1 MLEVHTLREENEGLL
16 LLNDEKDGLI
26 AERESHFSGAK
37 DAIDRSIRVDSFHCC
52 ASVGVSLM

>member
-26 AERESHFSGAK
+26 AEREAHFSGAK
-37 DAIDRSIRVDSFHCC
+37 DAIDRSIR
-52 ASVGVSLM
+52 ALKEN